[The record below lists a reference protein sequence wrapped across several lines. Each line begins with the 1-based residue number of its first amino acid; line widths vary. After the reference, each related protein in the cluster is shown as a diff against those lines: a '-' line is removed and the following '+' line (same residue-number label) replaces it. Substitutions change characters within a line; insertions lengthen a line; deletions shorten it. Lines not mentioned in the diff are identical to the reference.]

1 MAMEV
6 CRQIGIALLA
16 QRPTCCGPWPPSRV
30 RVHGLHGS
38 ADISTVWAVHCSAAF
53 AALCGAARPR
63 NWRQK
68 RQTCRVR
75 ASRTSRGMEVVQD
88 GTLMGDRPK
97 VRYMWQVPQAA
108 SPELVLAGR
117 SNAGKSTL
125 LNAVLAAAGAKKAA
139 PMSSKGGRTR
149 TLNWYPIGF
158 KIPLGWHGDGVRVS
172 QQSEQSEEQSLE
184 DELRAAGE
192 GCCLVDCFGLGEVE
206 YSDLKAKRLQTWGPL
221 LRKFFCERCALKTL
235 CHLISSE
242 QEGRLS
248 PGDEQLVDI
257 FRRSEADR
265 SSSGLPPLRYVVV
278 LTKTD
283 LYESSQVAQFQE
295 KLREALL
302 DLGQPP
308 SDIVSCT
315 SLSTEG
321 IKDFQTVVNEA
332 VRRGWDHLD
341 EWIADAM
348 KTRRLPQGRNKY
360 ERQSAKAAYTSTAK
374 QSARQPS
381 RGGKGASTMMPPSV

>member
-1 MAMEV
+1 M
-6 CRQIGIALLA
+6 
-16 QRPTCCGPWPPSRV
+16 
-30 RVHGLHGS
+30 
-38 ADISTVWAVHCSAAF
+38 
-53 AALCGAARPR
+53 
-63 NWRQK
+63 
-68 RQTCRVR
+68 
-75 ASRTSRGMEVVQD
+75 
-88 GTLMGDRPK
+88 
-97 VRYMWQVPQAA
+97 
-108 SPELVLAGR
+108 
-117 SNAGKSTL
+117 
-125 LNAVLAAAGAKKAA
+125 
-139 PMSSKGGRTR
+139 
-149 TLNWYPIGF
+149 
-158 KIPLGWHGDGVRVS
+158 
-172 QQSEQSEEQSLE
+172 
-184 DELRAAGE
+184 
-192 GCCLVDCFGLGEVE
+192 
-206 YSDLKAKRLQTWGPL
+206 
-221 LRKFFCERCALKTL
+221 KTL

-257 FRRSEADR
+257 FRRSAADR
-265 SSSGLPPLRYVVV
+265 NSSGLPLLRYVVV

-295 KLREALL
+295 KLREALF

-332 VRRGWDHLD
+332 VRRGWDQLD

-348 KTRRLPQGRNKY
+348 KTRRLPQGRNKN